1 MQTAVEW
8 QTVFYIAAAIY
19 LFGAIFYGTFA
30 SGDLQPWAVEDQ
42 DLTLTKKQDAGVN
55 NDGYVEENNQT

>member
-1 MQTAVEW
+1 MAEW

-30 SGDLQPWAVEDQ
+30 SGDLQPWAVEEH
-42 DLTLTKKQDAGVN
+42 DLTMTTKQDAGVN
-55 NDGYVEENNQT
+55 NDGYVKGNDQT